1 MIQEKKTI
9 TVPRMRMPKGMLRLI
24 ITSRVS
30 KVVKDGHADLSHMAD
45 VVVGEYLAG
54 SVQIEK
60 PDQMET

>member
-1 MIQEKKTI
+1 
-9 TVPRMRMPKGMLRLI
+9 MPKGMLRLI